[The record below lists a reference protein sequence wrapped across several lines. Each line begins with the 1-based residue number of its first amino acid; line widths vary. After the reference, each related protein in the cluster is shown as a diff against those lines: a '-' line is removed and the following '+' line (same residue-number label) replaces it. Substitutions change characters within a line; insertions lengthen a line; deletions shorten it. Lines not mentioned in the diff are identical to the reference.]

1 MSDAAM
7 NEAIEDRAGGIGGFS
22 RAYLQRR
29 YMVLFYSLLLT
40 MVTVPASG
48 VLGIDSAFI
57 DLFLAAN
64 LLIAVI
70 PLGTKR
76 ARHVLLFILLAKP
89 FRVTDDG
96 FRLKD
101 VDPADNKGFTRVLV
115 AAAVIE
121 ALSSLD
127 LQYPKVSDEKLKELA
142 AAKRAL

>member
-22 RAYLQRR
+22 RAYIQRR

-64 LLIAVI
+64 LLIAVV
-70 PLGTKR
+70 PLAPWEAGRCCRSTGRHRRKR
-76 ARHVLLFILLAKP
+76 LTPPLACSP
-89 FRVTDDG
+89 
-96 FRLKD
+96 
-101 VDPADNKGFTRVLV
+101 N
-115 AAAVIE
+115 
-121 ALSSLD
+121 
-127 LQYPKVSDEKLKELA
+127 
-142 AAKRAL
+142 